1 LPLEVT
7 VEGMLGMTKRHEIQV
22 LLEAGHTQAAIVAA
36 AGVSRRS
43 VQRVGDE
50 PRVTTF
56 DDRAERA
63 RRRIGRPSKA
73 EPLRDF
79 LAAELAADPDRLGVE
94 LLWRAKQRGYAGGK
108 SALYALLRELRVLP
122 VRPVVRFEGLPGEFS
137 QHDFG
142 QVDVRFVDGR
152 VRRIHFFASRLKYS
166 RTVQVSIVEDERVE
180 SLLRSLV
187 AHLDAF
193 GGVPLF
199 LVFDRPKTIAVEWSR
214 KGEVTKWN
222 DAFADVML
230 TIGAN
235 VELCWPYSPEQKG
248 SVENLVG
255 WVKGSFFKQR
265 CFVDEEDLS
274 VQLVEWLRVVN
285 DERPS
290 RATKTVPAV
299 RLAEERPRLRPL
311 RIRPEELTL
320 RIPIV
325 VRPEGKVIHEARSYS
340 MPPETKGKAGTLY
353 LGRDHVRIVVADEIA
368 VHPRL
373 RGTATVSEL
382 PHHRV
387 AHVEAA
393 RGARARLYVQREH
406 LRRLGRD
413 TEAFLTELV
422 HRRPRTW
429 GGDVER
435 MHDLL
440 LRHGDVALA
449 NAARCALDAGVYGSE
464 YVAYFLGGSPAAE
477 VSR

>member
-1 LPLEVT
+1 
-7 VEGMLGMTKRHEIQV
+7 MLGMTKRHEIQV
-22 LLEAGHTQAAIVAA
+22 LRGAGHTQEAVAAA
-36 AGVSRRS
+36 AGVSTRS
-43 VQRVGDE
+43 VQRVDAE
-50 PRVTTF
+50 SCVMTF

-63 RRRIGRPSKA
+63 RRRIGRPSKT

-79 LAAELAADPDRLGVE
+79 LAAQLATDPDLLGVE
-94 LLWRAKQRGYAGGK
+94 LLRRAKQRGYSGAK
-108 SALYALLRELRVLP
+108 SALYALLGELRVRP

-152 VRRIHFFASRLKYS
+152 VRRVHFFASRLKYS
-166 RTVQVSIVEDERVE
+166 RAVQVSIVDDERVE

-187 AHLDAF
+187 DHLDAF

-199 LVFDRPKTIAVEWSR
+199 LVFDRPKTIAVEWNR

-222 DAFADVML
+222 DTFADVML
-230 TIGAN
+230 TLGAG

-265 CFVDEEDLS
+265 RFVDEEDLS
-274 VQLVEWLRVVN
+274 IQLAEWLRAVN

-290 RATKTVPAV
+290 RATNVVPAV
-299 RLAEERPRLRPL
+299 RLAEERSRLRPL
-311 RIRPEELTL
+311 RVRPEELTL

-325 VRPEGKVIHEARSYS
+325 VRPEGRVAHEARSYS

-353 LGRDHVRIVVADEIA
+353 LGRDHVRIVVADHIA
-368 VHPRL
+368 VHARL

-382 PHHRV
+382 PEHRI

-393 RGARARLYVQREH
+393 RGVRARLYVQREH
-406 LRRLGRD
+406 LRRLGPD
-413 TEAFLTELV
+413 MEALLTELV

-429 GGDVER
+429 ARDVER

-440 LRHGDVALA
+440 LRHGDVALV
-449 NAARCALDAGVYGSE
+449 NAANRALDASVYGSE
-464 YVAYFLGGSPAAE
+464 YVAHLLEGSPAEE